1 MRKHTRLLFAALL
14 VVAMLASISFGCA
27 NISSKLEPT
36 FVEGKHL
43 RNDGYG
49 ATFEVYSA
57 QGAGVILY
65 VQKSIFEQQSAADFL
80 HTIERDIRNF
90 EETFPKL
97 EAPVL
102 SVYLVDKTIDGY
114 VCQYDKSIYCTEA
127 DINNKTYFAT
137 LLEAIFDFK
146 QPWMLEGAAAFVSE
160 RNVDET
166 TLRAYY
172 STKYDSNILS
182 LFAGYF
188 CEDFATQEELQV
200 AKDTAAA
207 LAKYVIENYGME
219 SFLSGV
225 TPKQKQAWLLSIGAT
240 GVYTNEDE
248 ESFKDYTYSYSK
260 EYPLIVTTDQAVFYL
275 KRIPGDFESVE
286 QVKQVLS
293 ETQKCIADMK
303 AFIKDNAPQSYELI
317 KETIDE
323 PIHYYFQTHLIN
335 GRVGEASEYD
345 NKVELSATWAIPHET
360 AHILIP
366 AQGSSSTWRYEGI
379 AEYLWYTIAPDAT
392 DREITYSEFLQMAGA
407 EQSQFD
413 QLRLQYYLNHAQ
425 YPKSAEVFDLAEFQR
440 ATAAVTLAY
449 PELNIDFLNG
459 RFKEPVK
466 EFRREDPGNGL
477 TYPQAHLLI
486 SYLIDQYS
494 LDAVLEFCLNDS
506 AFEDAFGRSYEEVL
520 EELVDGLFP

>member
-1 MRKHTRLLFAALL
+1 MRKHTHLLLAALL
-14 VVAMLASISFGCA
+14 VVAMSASMCLGCA

-49 ATFEVYSA
+49 ATFEVYST
-57 QGAGVILY
+57 QRAGVILN

-80 HTIERDIRNF
+80 HTIERDIRNI

-127 DINNKTYFAT
+127 DINNKTYFDA
-137 LLEAIFDFK
+137 LIEALFDFQ

-166 TLRAYY
+166 ALRAYY
-172 STKYDSNILS
+172 STKHDSNILS

-225 TPKQKQAWLLSIGAT
+225 TPEQKQAWLISIGAT
-240 GVYTNEDE
+240 KVYTNEDE
-248 ESFKDYTYSYSK
+248 ESFNGYTYSRSK

-275 KRIPGDFESVE
+275 MRILGELESVE
-286 QVKQVLS
+286 QVKQVLR
-293 ETQKCIADMK
+293 ETQKCITDMK

-317 KETIDE
+317 KKTIDE
-323 PIHYYFQTHLIN
+323 PIHYYFQAHTIN
-335 GRVGEASEYD
+335 GREGLESEYG
-345 NKVELSATWAIPHET
+345 KMVKLSATWAIPHET

-366 AQGSSSTWRYEGI
+366 AQGSSSTWRYE
-379 AEYLWYTIAPDAT
+379 
-392 DREITYSEFLQMAGA
+392 
-407 EQSQFD
+407 
-413 QLRLQYYLNHAQ
+413 
-425 YPKSAEVFDLAEFQR
+425 
-440 ATAAVTLAY
+440 
-449 PELNIDFLNG
+449 
-459 RFKEPVK
+459 
-466 EFRREDPGNGL
+466 
-477 TYPQAHLLI
+477 
-486 SYLIDQYS
+486 
-494 LDAVLEFCLNDS
+494 
-506 AFEDAFGRSYEEVL
+506 
-520 EELVDGLFP
+520 